1 MKFEYTLGEG
11 IQRPETKNFE
21 SEINPRETRSSMDA
35 NQANSARIST
45 VWINF
50 ERIITRW

>member
-1 MKFEYTLGEG
+1 MKFEYIFGER

-21 SEINPRETRSSMDA
+21 SEINPRERGSMDA